1 MRGERRPAANGSSS
15 RFSPPSHLSFFSLRV
30 SLSPGLL
37 RMEAAQKMV
46 KQRSMEA
53 LDKLRTYTNVEE
65 NTRRP
70 STYNLGGGAGAKEPA
85 LTSYNIYNLQ
95 FCNILNA
102 VM

>member
-1 MRGERRPAANGSSS
+1 
-15 RFSPPSHLSFFSLRV
+15 
-30 SLSPGLL
+30 
-37 RMEAAQKMV
+37 MEAAQKMV